1 MGASGHRPIK
11 AGIPNAAA
19 TKPYRAAKKAIPSPC
34 HTLEGAVNIETV
46 AAIETK
52 LAAPMTT
59 P

>member
-1 MGASGHRPIK
+1 MGPSGHRPIY
-11 AGIPNAAA
+11 AGIPNAPA

-34 HTLEGAVNIETV
+34 HKLEREVSIETV